1 MTEFERSRKK
11 REYGFI
17 FDVALILATTKI
29 LGMATR
35 RVKLPQVVG
44 ALLAGLILGPACLGI
59 LHETEFINQLAEL
72 GVIVLMFDAGLETD
86 INELKKSGKNSF
98 IVATLGVIVPFV
110 GGFLVAQAYG
120 LGTTD
125 VLRSVFIGLILT
137 ATSVSISVETLKEM
151 GRLSTPSGNIIL
163 GAALIDD
170 ILGVILLTVV
180 TSFADPNVNIAMMA
194 FKIIAFFALSGVVG
208 FLLHKGF
215 QVWMQRHDRDL
226 RRFAVFSF
234 AFCLLYSFIAE
245 EFFGVADITGAFLA
259 GLIISNTTRATYV
272 SSRVGILSYML
283 LSPLFFANIGLKV
296 VLPQMNF
303 MIVSFTIVICIVA
316 ILSKVIGCGLGAK
329 LCGCPNTRALR
340 VGVGMISRGEV
351 ALIIAMKGI
360 ALGMMDEQF
369 IAPVIL
375 MVVVTTVI
383 TPILLKFVYNPK
395 YDTVEYQSSK
405 LVDSYEKS
413 KDFERA
419 SQALLR
425 QHDQVNTENK

>member
-1 MTEFERSRKK
+1 MTEFERSRQKM
-11 REYGFI
+11 EYGFI

-180 TSFADPNVNIAMMA
+180 ISFADPNVNIAMMA

-259 GLIISNTTRATYV
+259 GLIISNTSRATYV

-303 MIVSFTIVICIVA
+303 MIVSFTIIICIVA

>member
-1 MTEFERSRKK
+1 MTEFERSRQKM
-11 REYGFI
+11 EYGFI

-29 LGMATR
+29 LGVATR

-120 LGTTD
+120 LGTAD
-125 VLRSVFIGLILT
+125 VLKSVFIGLILT

-151 GRLSTPSGNIIL
+151 GRLSTRSGNIIL

-170 ILGVILLTVV
+170 ILGVILLTVI
-180 TSFADPNVNIAMMA
+180 TSFADPNVNIAIMA
-194 FKIIAFFALSGVVG
+194 LKIVAFFVLSGVLG
-208 FLLHKGF
+208 IMLHKGF

-360 ALGMMDEQF
+360 ALGLMDEQF
-369 IAPVIL
+369 VAPVIL

-383 TPILLKFVYNPK
+383 TPILLKVVYSSK
-395 YDTVEYQSSK
+395 YDSIDYENSE
-405 LVDSYEKS
+405 LVNSYEKA

-425 QHDQVNTENK
+425 QDEGTSK

>member
-1 MTEFERSRKK
+1 MTEFERSRQKM
-11 REYGFI
+11 EYGFI

-59 LHETEFINQLAEL
+59 LRETEFINQVAEL

-86 INELKKSGKNSF
+86 INELKKSGKSSF
-98 IVATLGVIVPFV
+98 IVAALGVIVPFV

-259 GLIISNTTRATYV
+259 GLIISNTSRATYV

-303 MIVSFTIVICIVA
+303 MIVSFTIIICIVA

>member
-1 MTEFERSRKK
+1 M
-11 REYGFI
+11 EYGFI

-259 GLIISNTTRATYV
+259 GLIISNTSRATYV

-303 MIVSFTIVICIVA
+303 MIVSFTIIICIVA

-329 LCGCPNTRALR
+329 LCRCPNTRALP

>member
-1 MTEFERSRKK
+1 MTEFERSRQKM
-11 REYGFI
+11 EYGFI

-234 AFCLLYSFIAE
+234 AFFLLYSFIAE

-259 GLIISNTTRATYV
+259 GLIISNTSRATYV

-303 MIVSFTIVICIVA
+303 MIVSFTIIICIVA

>member
-1 MTEFERSRKK
+1 M
-11 REYGFI
+11 EYGFI

-59 LHETEFINQLAEL
+59 LRETEFINQVAEL

-259 GLIISNTTRATYV
+259 GLIISNTSRATYV

-303 MIVSFTIVICIVA
+303 MIVSFTIIICIVA

>member
-1 MTEFERSRKK
+1 M
-11 REYGFI
+11 EYGFI

-59 LHETEFINQLAEL
+59 LRETEFINQVAEL

-86 INELKKSGKNSF
+86 INELKKSGKSSF
-98 IVATLGVIVPFV
+98 IVAALGVIVPFV

-259 GLIISNTTRATYV
+259 GLIISNTSRATYV

-303 MIVSFTIVICIVA
+303 MIVSFTIIICIVA